1 MSAVPACKIFPHVM
15 KKTGMI
21 ILRAPEEP
29 LRQIVEDVD
38 AEDSVFKIPLPFGKG
53 IFSWRRKCHLIK
65 NKENRRE
72 NRIDF
77 ILIV

>member
-38 AEDSVFKIPLPFGKG
+38 AEDSVFKSLYLSVGGFFLGEE
-53 IFSWRRKCHLIK
+53 SV
-65 NKENRRE
+65 
-72 NRIDF
+72 
-77 ILIV
+77 IL